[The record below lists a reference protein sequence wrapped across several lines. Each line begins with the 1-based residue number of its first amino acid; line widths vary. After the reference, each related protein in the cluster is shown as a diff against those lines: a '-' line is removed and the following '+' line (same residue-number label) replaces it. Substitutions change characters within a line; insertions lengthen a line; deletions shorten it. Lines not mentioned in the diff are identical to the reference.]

1 MTSVA
6 PRVVA
11 LLSGDELRAPAPGFF
26 RRTVA
31 ADHLVVPDDVIGELE
46 VLGRVS
52 HVIAPR
58 IRGRVKLAPH
68 KGALG
73 REDSRIGADADARS
87 ISSGLG
93 PETTARR
100 AVAYA
105 DVLFRVVAGA
115 IEGTAPDHDAAEA
128 QAVDGLVFRAPTS
141 GRFYGRPSPDKPA
154 FVTAG
159 AELAPGTTICLLEV
173 MKTFNRVTYSGARVR
188 VREVLVAEGADVNAG
203 EPLLALE
210 AL

>member
-1 MTSVA
+1 MN
-6 PRVVA
+6 RIVA

-31 ADHLVVPDDVIGELE
+31 ADHLVAPDDLVGELD
-46 VLGRVS
+46 VLGRIT
-52 HVIAPR
+52 HVVAPR
-58 IRGRVKLAPH
+58 IRGLVVLATEPA
-68 KGALG
+68 G
-73 REDSRIGADADARS
+73 
-87 ISSGLG
+87 
-93 PETTARR
+93 RR
-100 AVAYA
+100 AVAYG

-115 IEGTAPDHDAAEA
+115 AIEQATLDPDAAHA
-128 QAVDGLVFRAPTS
+128 QAIEGLVFRAPTS
-141 GRFYGRPSPDKPA
+141 GRFYGRPAPGKPA

-159 AELAPGTTICLLEV
+159 AELATGTTICLLEV
-173 MKTFNRVTYSGARVR
+173 MKTFNRVTYSGVRVR

>member
-1 MTSVA
+1 MTT

-11 LLSGDELRAPAPGFF
+11 LLSGDELRAPSPGYF

-31 ADHLVVPDDVIGELE
+31 ADHLVAPDDIIGELD
-46 VLGRVS
+46 VLGRIT
-52 HVIAPR
+52 HVTAPR
-58 IRGRVKLAPH
+58 IRGLVVVA
-68 KGALG
+68 
-73 REDSRIGADADARS
+73 
-87 ISSGLG
+87 

-100 AVAYA
+100 AVAYG
-105 DVLFRVVAGA
+105 DVLLRVVAAGA
-115 IEGTAPDHDAAEA
+115 IDSGTPDADPTHAHATE
-128 QAVDGLVFRAPTS
+128 GLVFRAPTS

-159 AELAPGTTICLLEV
+159 TELATGTTICLLEV
-173 MKTFNRVTYSGARVR
+173 MKTFNRVTYSGARVH

-203 EPLLALE
+203 DPLLALE